1 MMAYLYLAL
10 AIVAEVVAT
19 SSLKASE
26 EFTRLWPSL
35 LTVVGYVIA
44 FYLLTLALRTL
55 PVGIAYA
62 IWAGLGIVLVT
73 LIGILVYGERLD
85 LPAAL
90 GLAMIIG
97 GVAVIQVFS
106 RVSAH

>member
-10 AIVAEVVAT
+10 AIIAEVVAT
-19 SSLKASE
+19 SSLKASQ

-35 LTVVGYVIA
+35 VVVVGYAIT

-85 LPAAL
+85 LPAVL

-97 GVAVIQVFS
+97 GVVIIQAFS
-106 RVSAH
+106 QVSAH

>member
-19 SSLKASE
+19 SSLKASQ
-26 EFTRLWPSL
+26 EFTRLWPSVVV
-35 LTVVGYVIA
+35 VVGYVLA

-62 IWAGLGIVLVT
+62 FWAGLGIVLVT

-85 LPAAL
+85 APAAL

-97 GVAVIQVFS
+97 GVVVIQAFS

>member
-1 MMAYLYLAL
+1 MAYLYLAL

-73 LIGILVYGERLD
+73 LIGILIYGERLD